1 MALTETPPDA
11 EAAAPA
17 PPASP
22 AATRSQPTAF
32 ERMVGAGDHVILGRV
47 LVVLSLVMLVA
58 SLVISILADAD
69 AASEGSI
76 LQAAAAERL
85 LLNQQVSLLLCGVL
99 PLLLG
104 VALIVVPAQIGSPT
118 VAFPRAASFGVWTWL
133 LSTVLLV
140 VAVAAD
146 GSYGGAGEKM
156 SKLGN
161 VATGGLIVS
170 VVLISV
176 CVAVT
181 VLSFRPL
188 GMTLRD
194 IPFFSFAMLAAGSVW
209 ALTLASSL
217 AHVAMA
223 QASQANPTTLA
234 VTTFPLGLGWL
245 SSQPANFMVVVPLL
259 GLLADVV
266 ATLSGGRQRFRGVVR
281 FLIGLAAIS
290 SFGAWTQVPAA
301 RNTVLWV
308 MVGISLV
315 VPVLGVLGAAADTL
329 RAGRPRLA
337 SPLGFV
343 TLGALAALAG
353 CLVGAV
359 QGINTAGRGTLFAV
373 DDLAISLGQT
383 RLFLGAAVLAGLG
396 GCWYWAN
403 RVAGAPLAETAGKA
417 VAPLALV
424 GALLWGGGIGLVGF
438 TAGDAVGPLYG
449 VSVAGG
455 ALLLLAAAVGLAAVV
470 GGLQQSRRGDQ
481 LLADPW
487 GGGGTLE
494 WAPEDHQVGTV
505 TDPYPL
511 LAEPGGDD

>member
-22 AATRSQPTAF
+22 APTRSQPTAF
-32 ERMVGAGDHVILGRV
+32 ERMIGGGDHVVLGRV
-47 LVVLSLVMLVA
+47 LVVVSLVMMVA
-58 SLVISILADAD
+58 SLVISILTDAD

-76 LQAAAAERL
+76 LKAAAAERL

-104 VALIVVPAQIGSPT
+104 VALVVVPAQIGSPT
-118 VAFPRAASFGVWTWL
+118 IAFPRAASFGVWTWF
-133 LSTVLLV
+133 LSTVLFV

-170 VVLISV
+170 IILISV
-176 CVAVT
+176 CVVVT

-188 GMTLRD
+188 GMTLAEV
-194 IPFFSFAMLAAGSVW
+194 PFFSFAMLAAGSVW

-217 AHVAMA
+217 AHVATA

-245 SSQPANFMVVVPLL
+245 SVQPANFMVVVPLL
-259 GLLADVV
+259 GILADAV
-266 ATLSGGRQRFRGVVR
+266 ATLSGARQRFRGVVR
-281 FLIGLAAIS
+281 FLIGLAAVS
-290 SFGAWTQVPAA
+290 SFGAWTQIPAA
-301 RNTVLWV
+301 RNNVLWV
-308 MVGISLV
+308 MVGISLA
-315 VPVLGVLGAAADTL
+315 VPVIGVLGAAADTL
-329 RAGRPRLA
+329 RSGTPKLA

-343 TLGALAALAG
+343 ALGSLAALTG
-353 CLVGAV
+353 TLVGAV
-359 QGINTAGRGTLFAV
+359 QGINTAGRGTLFDV
-373 DDLAISLGQT
+373 DDLAVSLGQT

-396 GCWYWAN
+396 GCWLWAI
-403 RVAGAPLAETAGKA
+403 RMVGASLPESAGKA
-417 VAPLALV
+417 VAPLAFV
-424 GALLWGGGIGLVGF
+424 GTVLWGAGIALVGF

-449 VSVAGG
+449 ISVAGG
-455 ALLLLAAAVGLAAVV
+455 ALLLLAVAAGLAAVV
-470 GGLQQSRRGDQ
+470 GGMQQARRGDQ

-487 GGGGTLE
+487 GGGATLE
-494 WAPEDHQVGTV
+494 WAPAGREVGV
-505 TDPYPL
+505 VSDPYPL
-511 LAEPGGDD
+511 RSGGDD